1 LCDEDKDPREE
12 FTQSLLNALG
22 TEGSIVIY
30 TNYETGVLNSIIEH
44 FPQYTDELWAI
55 IDRFK
60 DLHAI
65 IKNNYYHPKFYGSFS
80 LKYLLP
86 ALVSEMSYDKLSIQ
100 DGMQASLE
108 YLRMIDPKTSEDE
121 KAGIRTDL
129 LTYCGQDT
137 EAMINIRDE
146 LLNRT

>member
-1 LCDEDKDPREE
+1 
-12 FTQSLLNALG
+12 
-22 TEGSIVIY
+22 
-30 TNYETGVLNSIIEH
+30 
-44 FPQYTDELWAI
+44 
-55 IDRFK
+55 
-60 DLHAI
+60 
-65 IKNNYYHPKFYGSFS
+65 
-80 LKYLLP
+80 
-86 ALVSEMSYDKLSIQ
+86 MSYDKLSIQ